1 MLLEGLTEFGAA
13 CRVTGENE
21 GRHLLRTG
29 RRGQTEPELISNA
42 RALGVRVYG
51 LSDSLV
57 GKAGGQPGRT
67 VLLGYG
73 GLEPQEIKN
82 GLALL
87 RQAWL

>member
-1 MLLEGLTEFGAA
+1 MLF
-13 CRVTGENE
+13 RS
-21 GRHLLRTG
+21 
-29 RRGQTEPELISNA
+29 LIA
-42 RALGVRVYG
+42 TALAQGVRVYG

-57 GKAGGQPGRT
+57 GKAEEQPGRT

-73 GLEPQEIKN
+73 GLGLEDIKN